1 MTFAAFTSR
10 SWRAPQAAQVHS
22 RMFSGIFAVI
32 TPHAEHVLLLGQ
44 NRSIAI
50 TVRPYQS
57 ALYSSCLR
65 NSDQEASEIARA
77 ECGCG
82 PCCGHSGPR

>member
-22 RMFSGIFAVI
+22 RTFSGIFAVI

-44 NRSIAI
+44 NRSTAI

-57 ALYSSCLR
+57 ALYSSCR
-65 NSDQEASEIARA
+65 RSPKRFTVAY
-77 ECGCG
+77 
-82 PCCGHSGPR
+82 